1 MTDPAPP
8 SPSTRSADAAAPP
21 AATEPKESPESTES
35 RLHASPLVRW
45 LLWIT
50 GSVALVLGLIGVF
63 LPVLPTTPFI
73 LLAAACY
80 AKASERFHRRLLAHR
95 SFGPVIREWEEYRSM
110 PLRTKKFAVGLMSLS
125 IAVSIWVV
133 ADYPWAQVLLALIG
147 IGAGTWVWRIPS
159 RDDPALRAATPA
171 GGAAATSR
179 STSADA
185 SR

>member
-1 MTDPAPP
+1 MSDSAAP
-8 SPSTRSADAAAPP
+8 SPSAATASATATP
-21 AATEPKESPESTES
+21 AAS
-35 RLHASPLVRW
+35 RLHASPVVRW

-50 GSVALVLGLIGVF
+50 GTVALLLGILGVF

-80 AKASERFHRRLLAHR
+80 AKASERFHQRLLAHR

-133 ADYPWAQVLLALIG
+133 AAYPWAQAFLAVVG
-147 IGAGTWVWRIPS
+147 VCAGTWVWRIPS
-159 RDDPALRAATPA
+159 RDAPVRQA
-171 GGAAATSR
+171 AAATSP
-179 STSADA
+179 STSPDV

>member
-1 MTDPAPP
+1 MHAPDPAPP
-8 SPSTRSADAAAPP
+8 SSNTTLATDAAALPG
-21 AATEPKESPESTES
+21 SPS

-80 AKASERFHRRLLAHR
+80 AKASERFHQKLLAHR
-95 SFGPVIREWEEYRSM
+95 SFGPIIREWEEYRSM

-133 ADYPWAQVLLALIG
+133 ADYPWAQVLLAIVG

-171 GGAAATSR
+171 GDAAATSR
-179 STSADA
+179 SRSADA

>member
-1 MTDPAPP
+1 MTDSAPP
-8 SPSTRSADAAAPP
+8 SPNTPRSADLGVTP
-21 AATEPKESPESTES
+21 ES

-45 LLWIT
+45 LLWIS

-133 ADYPWAQVLLALIG
+133 ADYPWAQILLALVG

-171 GGAAATSR
+171 GGEAATCP
-179 STSADA
+179 STPADA

>member
-1 MTDPAPP
+1 MNVPASPP
-8 SPSTRSADAAAPP
+8 PRPENTPTADAP
-21 AATEPKESPESTES
+21 AEY
-35 RLHASPLVRW
+35 RLHASPVVRW

-50 GSVALVLGLIGVF
+50 GTVALILGLLGVF

-80 AKASERFHRRLLAHR
+80 AKASERFHRRLLAHP

-125 IAVSIWVV
+125 ICVSIWVV
-133 ADYPWAQVLLALIG
+133 SAYPWAQAFLAVVG
-147 IGAGTWVWRIPS
+147 VCAGTWVWRIPS
-159 RDDPALRAATPA
+159 RDDPDRQPA
-171 GGAAATSR
+171 MPAAAVTSR

>member
-1 MTDPAPP
+1 MN
-8 SPSTRSADAAAPP
+8 AAAPP
-21 AATEPKESPESTES
+21 PTPPSAPSPPAAADAGDTAAS

-45 LLWIT
+45 LLWIA
-50 GSVALVLGLIGVF
+50 GSIALLLGIIGVF

-73 LLAAACY
+73 LVAAACY
-80 AKASERFHRRLLAHR
+80 AKASERFHRKLLAHR

-133 ADYPWAQVLLALIG
+133 TAHPWLQALLAVVG
-147 IGAGTWVWRIPS
+147 VSAGTWVWRIPS
-159 RDDPALRAATPA
+159 RDDPAAKVATEGATTVVAATAAATPP
-171 GGAAATSR
+171 

>member
-1 MTDPAPP
+1 MKDPAPP
-8 SPSTRSADAAAPP
+8 SP
-21 AATEPKESPESTES
+21 ATLPES

-50 GSVALVLGLIGVF
+50 GTVALLLGILGVF

-95 SFGPVIREWEEYRSM
+95 SFGPIIREWEEYRSM

-125 IAVSIWVV
+125 IAVSIWAVSG
-133 ADYPWAQVLLALIG
+133 YPWAQAFLVVVG
-147 IGAGTWVWRIPS
+147 ISAGTWVWRIPS
-159 RDDPALRAATPA
+159 RDDPANRSVALTAP
-171 GGAAATSR
+171 

>member
-1 MTDPAPP
+1 MTISAPP
-8 SPSTRSADAAAPP
+8 SPNAAGSTE
-21 AATEPKESPESTES
+21 AATLAAS
-35 RLHASPLVRW
+35 RLHASPVVRW

-50 GSVALVLGLIGVF
+50 GSVALLLGILGVF

-110 PLRTKKFAVGLMSLS
+110 PLRTKKFAVSLMSLS

-133 ADYPWAQVLLALIG
+133 AAYPWAQAFLAVVG
-147 IGAGTWVWRIPS
+147 ICAGTWVWRIPS
-159 RDDPALRAATPA
+159 RDAAA
-171 GGAAATSR
+171 AAATSP
-179 STSADA
+179 STSVDA